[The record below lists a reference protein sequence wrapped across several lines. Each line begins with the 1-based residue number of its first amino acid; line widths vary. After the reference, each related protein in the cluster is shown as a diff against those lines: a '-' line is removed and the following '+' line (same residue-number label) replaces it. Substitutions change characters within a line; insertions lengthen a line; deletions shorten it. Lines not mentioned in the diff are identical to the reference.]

1 MNKSLYWFLKSVS
14 YLKIAILT
22 TIGVVIS
29 IETVSARPACYLID
43 GSGRVINLSYVC
55 IKKSTPKTETK
66 PETQTETA
74 TPEGENTPENKLEGE
89 QKVEGGE
96 NPPENKPEGE
106 QKVEGGENP
115 PDNKE
120 AEKKEEEEELDPA
133 LFSPAQRTIPVL
145 EKQRKETLTEE

>member
-43 GSGRVINLSYVC
+43 GSGRVINLSSVC

-74 TPEGENTPENKLEGE
+74 TPEGENTPENKL
-89 QKVEGGE
+89 
-96 NPPENKPEGE
+96 EGE